1 MRRSALFTLLLF
13 TLASSVEAR
22 PRHWYTDKKWWV
34 GEFFVAASIGAD
46 AASTVQRTGR
56 QVEGNHLLG
65 KNPSR
70 RSVIGVA
77 VLSMSIQTSLHA
89 EAWHITVG
97 EDDTKPWRLVAYTG
111 VPIICMSIYGTAAV
125 HNYHLEFPK
134 ATFSP
139 HMEPSLMAVTS
150 K

>member
-1 MRRSALFTLLLF
+1 MRYLAAALLTISL
-13 TLASSVEAR
+13 TSVAEAR
-22 PRHWYTDKKWWV
+22 PKHWFTDPKWYL

-46 AASTVQRTGR
+46 AASTVQRTNR
-56 QVEGNHLLG
+56 QIEGNRFLG
-65 KNPSR
+65 RNPSR
-70 RSVIGVA
+70 QKVIGVA
-77 VLSMSIQTSLHA
+77 VLSMGLQTTYHA
-89 EAWHITVG
+89 LAWHLTVG
-97 EDDTKPWRLVAYTG
+97 EDDTKPWRVVAYTA
-111 VPIICMSIYGTAAV
+111 VPIICMSIYGPAAV